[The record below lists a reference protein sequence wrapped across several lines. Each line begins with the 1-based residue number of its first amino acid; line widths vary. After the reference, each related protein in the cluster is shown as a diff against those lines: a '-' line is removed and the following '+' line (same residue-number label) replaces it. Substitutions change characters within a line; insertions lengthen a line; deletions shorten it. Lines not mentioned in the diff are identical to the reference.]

1 MNKVKKKEERKLFLT
16 VECQLTPKEEM
27 TELENHQWTLKLIGG
42 SFMKNTV
49 SSIFPQITY

>member
-27 TELENHQWTLKLIGG
+27 TELENHQWMLKLIGG